1 MKELSEQEIEDLLH
15 GAKVLGAGG
24 GGEIEWARPMIE
36 EVYSEGKTFSL
47 VDPKDLPDDEY
58 VAIVGLVGGGVPE
71 AVKKKVAGLPRIQKS
86 RNPIVAA
93 TELGNYLNKEIYAF
107 LASEIG
113 AGNSIVPLYVGAMTD
128 RPAVDADC
136 CGRAKPEIVNSTT
149 NVKGIPVTPL
159 AIVSPFGDRMIL
171 REAVNDS
178 RAEDICRY
186 IAIVSGGIC
195 GVARCPTM
203 GKDIREGIVPNSITN
218 AIRVGREV
226 RKAIEQEQAPVDA
239 LIQATGGF
247 KFFEGEVTSFT
258 RKEEGAFMWG
268 EIEFMGGDNSIGDT
282 LRVWYKNE
290 FLISYKNE
298 RPFVTCPDTIC
309 IVDAATAKG
318 LSNWGDDFQRGRP
331 VVVFG
336 VPAHDLWRTERGLE
350 FFSPKYFGYDIEY
363 KLIEDLVKE
372 D

>member
-1 MKELSEQEIEDLLH
+1 MKELSEQEIEDLLN

-36 EVYSEGKTFSL
+36 EVYSAGKTFTL
-47 VDPKDLPDDEY
+47 VDPKDLPDNEY
-58 VAIVGLVGGGVPE
+58 VAIVGLVGGGVSE
-71 AVKKKVAGLPRIQKS
+71 AIKKKVARLPRIQ
-86 RNPIVAA
+86 NPEIVAT
-93 TELGNYLNKEIYAF
+93 TELGNYLNKELYAF
-107 LASEIG
+107 IASEIG

-159 AIVSPFGDRMIL
+159 AIVSPFGDRIIL

-186 IAIVSGGIC
+186 MAIVSGGMC
-195 GVARCPTM
+195 GVARCPVK
-203 GKDIREGIVPNSITN
+203 GKDIRTAIVPNSITN
-218 AIRVGREV
+218 AIRVGR
-226 RKAIEQEQAPVDA
+226 AIRQAFEKEQSPVDA
-239 LIQATGGF
+239 LIRATGGF

-258 RKEEGAFMWG
+258 RKDEGAFIWG
-268 EIEFMGGDNSIGDT
+268 EIEFEGRGDYVRDT

-290 FLISYKNE
+290 FLISYKND

-309 IVDAATAKG
+309 IVDATTAKG
-318 LSNWGDDFQRGRP
+318 LSNWDDDFQRGRP

-336 VPAHDLWRTERGLE
+336 VQAYELWRTERGLE
-350 FFSPKYFGYDIEY
+350 LFSPKYFGYDIEY
-363 KLIEDLVKE
+363 KPVEELVKE

>member
-1 MKELSEQEIEDLLH
+1 MKELSEQEIEDLLQ

-36 EVYSEGKTFSL
+36 EVYSAGKTFSL

-71 AVKKKVAGLPRIQKS
+71 AVKKKVAGLPRIQK
-86 RNPIVAA
+86 PEIVAT
-93 TELGNYLNKEIYAF
+93 TELGNYLNKELYAF
-107 LASEIG
+107 IASEIG

-186 IAIVSGGIC
+186 MAIVSGGMC
-195 GVARCPTM
+195 GVARCPVK
-203 GKDIREGIVPNSITN
+203 GIDIRTAIVPNSITN
-218 AIRVGREV
+218 AIRVGR
-226 RKAIEQEQAPVDA
+226 AIRQAFEKEQTPVDA
-239 LIQATGGF
+239 LIRATGGF

-258 RKEEGAFMWG
+258 RKEEGAFIWG
-268 EIEFMGGDNSIGDT
+268 EIEFAGRDDYIGDT

-309 IVDAATAKG
+309 IVDATTAKG

-336 VPAHDLWRTERGLE
+336 VQAYELWRTERGLE
-350 FFSPKYFGYDIEY
+350 LFSPKYFGYDIEY
-363 KLIEDLVKE
+363 KPIENLVKE

>member
-1 MKELSEQEIEDLLH
+1 MKELSKQEIEDLLQ

-36 EVYSEGKTFSL
+36 DVYSKGKTFSL

-58 VAIVGLVGGGVPE
+58 VAIVGLVGGGVSE
-71 AVKKKVAGLPRIQKS
+71 AVKKKVAGLPRIQK
-86 RNPIVAA
+86 PEIVAT
-93 TELGNYLNKEIYAF
+93 TELSNYLNKELYAF
-107 LASEIG
+107 IASEIG

-159 AIVSPFGDRMIL
+159 AIVSPFGDKMIL

-186 IAIVSGGIC
+186 MAIVSGGMC
-195 GVARCPTM
+195 GVARCPTK
-203 GKDIREGIVPNSITN
+203 GKDIRTAIVHNSITN
-218 AIRVGREV
+218 AIRIGREV
-226 RKAIEQEQAPVDA
+226 REAIEQEQNPVNA
-239 LIQATGGF
+239 LIKSIGGF
-247 KFFEGEVTSFT
+247 KFFEGELTSFT
-258 RKEEGAFMWG
+258 REEEGAFIWG
-268 EIEFMGGDNSIGDT
+268 EIEAIGKNDYLGDT

-298 RPFVTCPDTIC
+298 QPFITCPDTIC
-309 IVDAATAKG
+309 IVDAITAKG
-318 LSNWGDDFQRGRP
+318 LSNWGGDFQRGRP

-336 VPAHDLWRTERGLE
+336 VPAHELWRTERGLE
-350 FFSPKYFGYDIEY
+350 LFSPKYFGYDIEY
-363 KLIEDLVKE
+363 NPIEDLVKE